1 MSPSMLRL
9 GGPVIFEVGG
19 SVFIFRQVSLGGD
32 KKGCLCQGDVSCL
45 PNLDLSTI
53 SVKFFIVVIMV
64 LSKFDINN
72 HVIDVPAKYRD
83 VYEVMCLLCP
93 VMFKKKS
100 NYPVKNHMEKTHG
113 YQFEVQRNRK
123 RESEGECEA
132 TAAKQSNSALVIKAN
147 CEEYKN
153 VLALHQASN
162 LLPYSYWNSET
173 SKYIQSPYEKHFGI
187 EINGDTMRAQNIT
200 VEKQLK
206 VILRKELC
214 GRIVSIMFDIGSK
227 HRRSFLGV
235 SVQYMVGMVV
245 HIIHLGMVVMV
256 QRNTSKYIESRIL
269 EILADFEVELDQI
282 HALVTD
288 NGNNVIRTSKD
299 VLVIVMKHVKEL
311 LSTTQESDNRDA
323 LDAIVAAEANAR
335 AAQIAEELQ
344 VDEDQASIDAEYRAA
359 LDAEEQ
365 AALEANQQAQLLGND
380 FGVDVFGEETD
391 EDNDPDLVD
400 DIIEHE
406 LTMRVEQDVQIK
418 GTSVCVIPIR
428 CAAHTVQLAV
438 YDGLALYNTEV
449 EDMKKKCGD
458 IRRAITKDR
467 LGVTLPQQSNTTR
480 WSSTFKM
487 VDGMVSVKDKVEKE
501 MTTNQWLFAGTM
513 KNVLNPFQ
521 KLTTQL
527 QAEQYVFGDLVRDI
541 ITCQVDLMSMT
552 EPFALTLQET
562 LHKRKEVLLD
572 PSNLTLQAALFM
584 DHRFNN
590 KTSTSWTPE
599 TRKEIVEYLLNL
611 YDRIQRVKKRASL
624 PETKTSN
631 NQRKLSPDHI
641 RNMHILMR
649 EVPEAVDDTQKDLR
663 SQLENFG
670 LNVKRPDFNE
680 FNVQKYWKDHWNIFP
695 ELAELANVVLPVPAS
710 QVSVERAFSVLSLI
724 FGNRRTKINNT
735 NLERLLFIRLNQKF
749 IPRPVDFIK

>member
-1 MSPSMLRL
+1 MKP
-9 GGPVIFEVGG
+9 
-19 SVFIFRQVSLGGD
+19 Q
-32 KKGCLCQGDVSCL
+32 QQ
-45 PNLDLSTI
+45 
-53 SVKFFIVVIMV
+53 
-64 LSKFDINN
+64 NN
-72 HVIDVPAKYRD
+72 RTVHW
-83 VYEVMCLLCP
+83 LLKP
-93 VMFKKKS
+93 
-100 NYPVKNHMEKTHG
+100 
-113 YQFEVQRNRK
+113 
-123 RESEGECEA
+123 
-132 TAAKQSNSALVIKAN
+132 I

-256 QRNTSKYIESRIL
+256 QRSTSKYIESRIL

-391 EDNDPDLVD
+391 EDNDPELVD

-562 LHKRKEVLLD
+562 LRKRKEVLLD

-641 RNMHILMR
+641 RNMHILMG

-695 ELAELANVVLPVPAS
+695 ELAELANVVLSVPAS

>member
-1 MSPSMLRL
+1 
-9 GGPVIFEVGG
+9 
-19 SVFIFRQVSLGGD
+19 
-32 KKGCLCQGDVSCL
+32 
-45 PNLDLSTI
+45 
-53 SVKFFIVVIMV
+53 
-64 LSKFDINN
+64 
-72 HVIDVPAKYRD
+72 
-83 VYEVMCLLCP
+83 
-93 VMFKKKS
+93 
-100 NYPVKNHMEKTHG
+100 
-113 YQFEVQRNRK
+113 
-123 RESEGECEA
+123 
-132 TAAKQSNSALVIKAN
+132 
-147 CEEYKN
+147 
-153 VLALHQASN
+153 
-162 LLPYSYWNSET
+162 
-173 SKYIQSPYEKHFGI
+173 
-187 EINGDTMRAQNIT
+187 
-200 VEKQLK
+200 
-206 VILRKELC
+206 
-214 GRIVSIMFDIGSK
+214 
-227 HRRSFLGV
+227 
-235 SVQYMVGMVV
+235 
-245 HIIHLGMVVMV
+245 
-256 QRNTSKYIESRIL
+256 
-269 EILADFEVELDQI
+269 
-282 HALVTD
+282 
-288 NGNNVIRTSKD
+288 
-299 VLVIVMKHVKEL
+299 MKHVKEL

-391 EDNDPDLVD
+391 EDNDPELVD

-641 RNMHILMR
+641 RNMHILMG
-649 EVPEAVDDTQKDLR
+649 EVPEAIDDTQKDLR

-695 ELAELANVVLPVPAS
+695 ELAELANVVLSVPAS